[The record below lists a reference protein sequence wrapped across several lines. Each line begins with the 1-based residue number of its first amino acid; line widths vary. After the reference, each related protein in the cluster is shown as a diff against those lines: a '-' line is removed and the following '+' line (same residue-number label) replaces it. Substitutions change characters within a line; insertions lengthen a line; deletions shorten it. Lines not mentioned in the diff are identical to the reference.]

1 MPLLLSRA
9 AANCGLV
16 AAVVLGLAH
25 IAAAQDGKSVV
36 LAKQLGAALES
47 AKLDAVAAKD
57 PASADSF
64 VAALYFP
71 GAQLLVVS
79 ARYSAPQLLV
89 ARLDKK
95 EYRDTY
101 IDLSSASIPE
111 SKVFVEDAAAD
122 GLKARTQDGQPFD
135 IVEMHGKPT
144 NFDGDWKKQKMSE
157 QEYMKVF
164 TTADD
169 RYAEMLTALIAQL
182 KKTS

>member
-1 MPLLLSRA
+1 MPLLVPRVVVYCA
-9 AANCGLV
+9 LV
-16 AAVVLGLAH
+16 AGMVLAQAH
-25 IAAAQDGKSVV
+25 ASAAQDGKSVA
-36 LAKQLGAALES
+36 LAKQLGTALES
-47 AKLDAVAAKD
+47 AKLEAVAAKD
-57 PASADSF
+57 PAAADSF
-64 VAALYFP
+64 VAALFFP

-111 SKVFVEDAAAD
+111 SKVFVQDAGAD
-122 GLKARTQDGQPFD
+122 GLKARGQDGQAFD
-135 IVEMHGKPT
+135 IVEMSGKPT

-157 QEYMKVF
+157 QEYLKVF

-169 RYAEMLTALIAQL
+169 RYTEMLNALIAQL

>member
-1 MPLLLSRA
+1 ML
-9 AANCGLV
+9 
-16 AAVVLGLAH
+16 LGLAH
-25 IAAAQDGKSVV
+25 TAAAQDAKSVE
-36 LAKQLGAALES
+36 LAKQLGTALES

-89 ARLDKK
+89 TRLDKK

-111 SKVFVEDAAAD
+111 SKVFVQDAGAD
-122 GLKARTQDGQPFD
+122 GLRARSQDGQPFD
-135 IVEMHGKPT
+135 IVEMQGKPT

-157 QEYMKVF
+157 QEYLKVF
-164 TTADD
+164 TTVDD
-169 RYAEMLTALIAQL
+169 RYAQMLTALIAQL

>member
-1 MPLLLSRA
+1 MPLLVPRVVA
-9 AANCGLV
+9 FGGLV
-16 AAVVLGLAH
+16 VGMVLGLAYT
-25 IAAAQDGKSVV
+25 AAAQDAKSVA
-36 LAKQLGAALES
+36 LAKQLGSALES
-47 AKLDAVAAKD
+47 AKLDVIAAKD
-57 PASADSF
+57 PAAADSF

-79 ARYSAPQLLV
+79 ARYSAPQLLL

-111 SKVFVEDAAAD
+111 SKVFVQDAGAD
-122 GLKARTQDGQPFD
+122 GLKAHGQDGQPFD
-135 IVEMHGKPT
+135 IVEVSGKPT

-164 TTADD
+164 TTTDD
-169 RYAEMLTALIAQL
+169 RYAQMLTALLAQL

>member
-1 MPLLLSRA
+1 MPLLVPRVVVFG
-9 AANCGLV
+9 GLV
-16 AAVVLGLAH
+16 AGMVLGLAYTT
-25 IAAAQDGKSVV
+25 AAQEAKSVA
-36 LAKQLGAALES
+36 LAKQLGSALES
-47 AKLDAVAAKD
+47 AKLDVVAAKD

-79 ARYSAPQLLV
+79 ARYSAPQLLS

-111 SKVFVEDAAAD
+111 SKVFVQDAGAD
-122 GLKARTQDGQPFD
+122 GLKARSQDGQAFD
-135 IVEMHGKPT
+135 IVEMSGKPT

-157 QEYMKVF
+157 QEYLKVF

-169 RYAEMLTALIAQL
+169 RYAQMLTALLSQL